1 MTSKQIY
8 EATAIELSK
17 VQAPALKLYE
27 FNYFFNQAIRQF
39 VNKVYNVYDV
49 NQQTTDDLRVLKA
62 TATLQPTIADSTGNK
77 AIDYLRGATYFVDMP
92 DDYLHLLNC
101 ICLFDVNKRKDC
113 WNAGDVMVVGAT
125 KLTADSWSSVVDD
138 VYNQPTKKRPYY
150 YVHNQNDIDVANGEV
165 TAQNSELPTNASTDQ
180 LHTLT
185 WSDGTTP
192 AKTDYTFAKQVLQY
206 SKDQDNAS
214 VQSIQANLAS
224 TTALEALGT
233 IVPSG
238 DPGCIKLTAE
248 ATRITAANAAVS
260 KDRFLDMLYDFI
272 HVADVATGGTSN
284 FARTFDFDG
293 SDPTGDDRNAA
304 IEKPA
309 GSRYA
314 NSSRVKVEIRCGRDK
329 SNIFS
334 LSAVQIDYVKAPQ
347 FINLTQEQ
355 LDSDE
360 DISQV
365 MEFPDYVNQ
374 EIVNELVNLVMRK
387 VNDPS
392 LQAHMQMTQSIAR
405 PTGQQ
410 QQPAPQG

>member
-62 TATLQPTIADSTGNK
+62 TATLRPEIAPSTGNR
-77 AIDYLRGATYFVDMP
+77 ALDYLRGATYYVNMP
-92 DDYLHLLNC
+92 EDYLHLLNC
-101 ICLFDVNKRKDC
+101 ICLFDVNKNKEC

-150 YVHNQNDIDVANGEV
+150 YVHNQNDIHMDTVGGRMV
-165 TAQNSELPTNASTDQ
+165 PSDRNSTVPTNMNAVDDGVASGDATDA
-180 LHTLT
+180 LHTLGFT
-185 WSDGTTP
+185 TYTEAGEGWGT
-192 AKTDYTFAKQVLQY
+192 
-206 SKDQDNAS
+206 
-214 VQSIQANLAS
+214 
-224 TTALEALGT
+224 LE
-233 IVPSG
+233 G
-238 DPGCIKLTAE
+238 D
-248 ATRITAANAAVS
+248 
-260 KDRFLDMLYDFI
+260 
-272 HVADVATGGTSN
+272 SN
-284 FARTFDFDG
+284 FVRSFDYDG
-293 SDPTGDDRNAA
+293 DGEINSYEENNLV
-304 IEKPA
+304 EKPA
-309 GSRYA
+309 GSRHA

-347 FINLTQEQ
+347 FIRLTQEQ

-387 VNDPS
+387 TNDPS

-405 PTGQQ
+405 PTGQSQ
-410 QQPAPQG
+410 AQPAAQA

>member
-17 VQAPALKLYE
+17 IQAPALKLYE

-62 TATLQPTIADSTGNK
+62 TATLMPVIAPSTGNK
-77 AIDYLRGATYFVDMP
+77 ALDYLRGATYFVDMP

-101 ICLFDVNKRKDC
+101 ICLFDVNKTKEC

-150 YVHNQNDIDVANGEV
+150 YVHNQNDI
-165 TAQNSELPTNASTDQ
+165 
-180 LHTLT
+180 
-185 WSDGTTP
+185 
-192 AKTDYTFAKQVLQY
+192 YTETEG
-206 SKDQDNAS
+206 DN
-214 VQSIQANLAS
+214 I
-224 TTALEALGT
+224 G
-233 IVPSG
+233 
-238 DPGCIKLTAE
+238 KLTARNSMIPTAINPDNRVDSNANDKFHTLGHSTYTE
-248 ATRITAANAAVS
+248 A
-260 KDRFLDMLYDFI
+260 
-272 HVADVATGGTSN
+272 GEGWGTLEGESN
-284 FARTFDFDG
+284 FPRTFDVDFDG
-293 SDPTGDDRNAA
+293 NGEIDKEGSETFDA

-347 FINLTQEQ
+347 FIRLTQEQ

-387 VNDPS
+387 TNDPS

-410 QQPAPQG
+410 QQPAAQG

>member
-17 VQAPALKLYE
+17 IQAPALKLYE

-62 TATLQPTIADSTGNK
+62 TATLLPVIAPSTGNK
-77 AIDYLRGATYFVDMP
+77 ALDYLRGATYFVDMP

-101 ICLFDVNKRKDC
+101 ICLFDVNKKKEC

-150 YVHNQNDIDVANGEV
+150 YVHNQNDIYTVESGEGIGKL
-165 TAQNSELPTNASTDQ
+165 TNRNSMLPTNMATDT
-180 LHTLT
+180 LHEGYEFG
-185 WSDGTTP
+185 SYP
-192 AKTDYTFAKQVLQY
+192 AE
-206 SKDQDNAS
+206 NW
-214 VQSIQANLAS
+214 
-224 TTALEALGT
+224 GT
-233 IVPSG
+233 I
-238 DPGCIKLTAE
+238 E
-248 ATRITAANAAVS
+248 
-260 KDRFLDMLYDFI
+260 
-272 HVADVATGGTSN
+272 GTSN
-284 FARTFDFDG
+284 FARTFDYDADG
-293 SDPTGDDRNAA
+293 NGTIGVNNSGSINKTGEEFSTV
-304 IEKPA
+304 EKPA
-309 GSRYA
+309 GSRHA

-347 FINLTQEQ
+347 FIRLTQEQ

-387 VNDPS
+387 TNDPS

-410 QQPAPQG
+410 QQPAAQG

>member
-17 VQAPALKLYE
+17 IQAPALKLYE

-62 TATLQPTIADSTGNK
+62 TATLLPQIAPSTGNK
-77 AIDYLRGATYFVDMP
+77 ALDYLRGATYYVDMP

-101 ICLFDVNKRKDC
+101 ICLFDVNKNKEC

-150 YVHNQNDIDVANGEV
+150 YVHNQNDIHVATVDDSDAGIKQGDLLATNGLLPS
-165 TAQNSELPTNASTDQ
+165 NSDTDK
-180 LHTLT
+180 LH
-185 WSDGTTP
+185 
-192 AKTDYTFAKQVLQY
+192 
-206 SKDQDNAS
+206 
-214 VQSIQANLAS
+214 
-224 TTALEALGT
+224 ALEY
-233 IVPSG
+233 PNY
-238 DPGCIKLTAE
+238 
-248 ATRITAANAAVS
+248 ATGNWGTAA
-260 KDRFLDMLYDFI
+260 
-272 HVADVATGGTSN
+272 GESN
-284 FARTFDFDG
+284 FARTFDFDTNGDGVIGTAGEGG
-293 SDPTGDDRNAA
+293 SVDKTGEEFST

-309 GSRYA
+309 GSRHA

-347 FINLTQEQ
+347 FIRLTQEQ

-387 VNDPS
+387 TNDPS
-392 LQAHMQMTQSIAR
+392 LQAHIQMTQSIAR
-405 PTGQQ
+405 PTGQSA
-410 QQPAPQG
+410 QPAAQA

>member
-62 TATLQPTIADSTGNK
+62 TATLMPVIAPSTGNK
-77 AIDYLRGATYFVDMP
+77 ALDYLRGATYFVDMP

-101 ICLFDVNKRKDC
+101 ICLFDVNKPKEC

-150 YVHNQNDIDVANGEV
+150 YVHNQNDIYVSAEEETLGKLTERNSMIPTAINPDNRVDSNAN
-165 TAQNSELPTNASTDQ
+165 DKF
-180 LHTLT
+180 HTLGHAT
-185 WSDGTTP
+185 
-192 AKTDYTFAKQVLQY
+192 YTEAG
-206 SKDQDNAS
+206 QDWGD
-214 VQSIQANLAS
+214 
-224 TTALEALGT
+224 LEG
-233 IVPSG
+233 
-238 DPGCIKLTAE
+238 E
-248 ATRITAANAAVS
+248 
-260 KDRFLDMLYDFI
+260 
-272 HVADVATGGTSN
+272 SN
-284 FARTFDFDG
+284 FPRTFDVDFDG
-293 SDPTGDDRNAA
+293 DGEIAEDGSETFSS

-309 GSRYA
+309 GSRHA

-347 FINLTQEQ
+347 FIRLTQEQ

-387 VNDPS
+387 TNDPA
-392 LQAHMQMTQSIAR
+392 LQAHIQMTQSIAR
-405 PTGQQ
+405 PTGQS
-410 QQPAPQG
+410 QPAAQA

>member
-1 MTSKQIY
+1 MTSKQVY

-62 TATLQPTIADSTGNK
+62 TATLKPELAKSTDNR

-92 DDYLHLLNC
+92 NDYLHLLNC
-101 ICLFDVNKRKDC
+101 ICLFDVNKRKEC
-113 WNAGDVMVVGAT
+113 WEEGDVMVVGAT

-138 VYNQPTKKRPYY
+138 VYNRPTKKRPYY
-150 YVHNQNDIDVANGEV
+150 YIHNQNDIDVDAGALTNI
-165 TAQNSELPTNASTDQ
+165 NSELPTKVETDT
-180 LHTLT
+180 LH
-185 WSDGTTP
+185 
-192 AKTDYTFAKQVLQY
+192 DYTNQIWRTVLDKARVAYITDNSTKNSVIAAAKDAADTD
-206 SKDQDNAS
+206 KNALDAIRK
-214 VQSIQANLAS
+214 VENDINVVNAKGAY
-224 TTALEALGT
+224 EALLQLS
-233 IVPSG
+233 VF
-238 DPGCIKLTAE
+238 K
-248 ATRITAANAAVS
+248 
-260 KDRFLDMLYDFI
+260 
-272 HVADVATGGTSN
+272 GTSN
-284 FARTFDFDG
+284 FSRTFDFIVNDKIE
-293 SDPTGDDRNAA
+293 SMDA

-309 GSRYA
+309 GSRHA

-329 SNIFS
+329 SNIFT

-355 LDSDE
+355 LDNDE

-374 EIVNELVNLVMRK
+374 EIVNELVNLIMRK
-387 VNDPS
+387 TNDPS
-392 LQAHMQMTQSIAR
+392 LSTHIQMTQSIDR

-410 QQPAPQG
+410 QQPATQG

>member
-62 TATLQPTIADSTGNK
+62 TATLLPQIAPSTGNK
-77 AIDYLRGATYFVDMP
+77 ALDYLRGATYYVDMP

-101 ICLFDVNKRKDC
+101 ICLFDVNKNKEC
-113 WNAGDVMVVGAT
+113 WNQGDVMVVGAT

-150 YVHNQNDIDVANGEV
+150 YVHNQNDI
-165 TAQNSELPTNASTDQ
+165 
-180 LHTLT
+180 
-185 WSDGTTP
+185 
-192 AKTDYTFAKQVLQY
+192 
-206 SKDQDNAS
+206 
-214 VQSIQANLAS
+214 
-224 TTALEALGT
+224 
-233 IVPSG
+233 
-238 DPGCIKLTAE
+238 
-248 ATRITAANAAVS
+248 
-260 KDRFLDMLYDFI
+260 
-272 HVADVATGGTSN
+272 HVATEADASGNYAVTERNSKLPSNIDTDELHDITVEYGERGTGETPDITLNSG
-284 FARTFDFDG
+284 FERTFDYYDEDG
-293 SDPTGDDRNAA
+293 EAASKDA

-314 NSSRVKVEIRCGRDK
+314 NASRVKVEIRCGRDK

-347 FINLTQEQ
+347 FIRLTQEQ

-387 VNDPS
+387 TNDPA
-392 LQAHMQMTQSIAR
+392 LQAHIQMTQSIAR
-405 PTGQQ
+405 PTGQSA
-410 QQPAPQG
+410 QPAAQA

>member
-62 TATLQPTIADSTGNK
+62 TATLLPQVAESTGNR
-77 AIDYLRGATYFVDMP
+77 ALDYLRGATYFVDMP

-101 ICLFDVNKRKDC
+101 ICLFDVNKNKEC

-150 YVHNQNDIDVANGEV
+150 YVHNQNEIFINEASEEDSKPL
-165 TAQNSELPTNASTDQ
+165 TTRNSELPGNYDTDA
-180 LHTLT
+180 LH
-185 WSDGTTP
+185 DVEI
-192 AKTDYTFAKQVLQY
+192 DY
-206 SKDQDNAS
+206 DDNGG
-214 VQSIQANLAS
+214 L
-224 TTALEALGT
+224 
-233 IVPSG
+233 
-238 DPGCIKLTAE
+238 
-248 ATRITAANAAVS
+248 
-260 KDRFLDMLYDFI
+260 
-272 HVADVATGGTSN
+272 ADVTVNSG
-284 FARTFDFDG
+284 FARTFDYFEEDATEATPK
-293 SDPTGDDRNAA
+293 DAV
-304 IEKPA
+304 EKQA
-309 GSRYA
+309 GSRHA

-347 FINLTQEQ
+347 FIRLTQEQ

-387 VNDPS
+387 TNDPA
-392 LQAHMQMTQSIAR
+392 LQAHIQMTQSIAR
-405 PTGQQ
+405 PTGQSA
-410 QQPAPQG
+410 QPAAQA

>member
-17 VQAPALKLYE
+17 IQAPALKLYE

-62 TATLQPTIADSTGNK
+62 TATLMPVIAPSTGNK
-77 AIDYLRGATYFVDMP
+77 ALDYLRGATYFVDMP

-101 ICLFDVNKRKDC
+101 ICLFDVNKTKEC

-150 YVHNQNDIDVANGEV
+150 YVHNQNDIYVSNEEDTLGELTERNSMIPTAINPGNRADSNANDKFHTLGHATYTEAGQGWGEV
-165 TAQNSELPTNASTDQ
+165 E
-180 LHTLT
+180 
-185 WSDGTTP
+185 G
-192 AKTDYTFAKQVLQY
+192 
-206 SKDQDNAS
+206 
-214 VQSIQANLAS
+214 
-224 TTALEALGT
+224 E
-233 IVPSG
+233 
-238 DPGCIKLTAE
+238 
-248 ATRITAANAAVS
+248 
-260 KDRFLDMLYDFI
+260 
-272 HVADVATGGTSN
+272 SN
-284 FARTFDFDG
+284 FPRTFDVDFDG
-293 SDPTGDDRNAA
+293 DGEIAA
-304 IEKPA
+304 DGSETFSSIEKPA
-309 GSRYA
+309 GSRHA

-347 FINLTQEQ
+347 FIRLTQEQ

-387 VNDPS
+387 TNDPS
-392 LQAHMQMTQSIAR
+392 LQAHIQMTQSIAR
-405 PTGQQ
+405 PTGQSA
-410 QQPAPQG
+410 QPAAQA

>member
-39 VNKVYNVYDV
+39 VNKVYNVYDI

-62 TATLQPTIADSTGNK
+62 TATLLPQIAPSTGNK
-77 AIDYLRGATYFVDMP
+77 ALDYLRGATYYVDMP

-101 ICLFDVNKRKDC
+101 ICLFDVNKRKEC

-150 YVHNQNDIDVANGEV
+150 YVHNQNDIDVSTDGVLTNANS
-165 TAQNSELPTNASTDQ
+165 ALPTKVETDI
-180 LHTLT
+180 LH
-185 WSDGTTP
+185 
-192 AKTDYTFAKQVLQY
+192 DYTNQIWRTVLDKARVAYITDESTKDSVIEAAEKAAGTDTDALAAIKKVEDDTTVTNAKQTY
-206 SKDQDNAS
+206 
-214 VQSIQANLAS
+214 
-224 TTALEALGT
+224 EALLQL
-233 IVPSG
+233 S
-238 DPGCIKLTAE
+238 
-248 ATRITAANAAVS
+248 VS
-260 KDRFLDMLYDFI
+260 
-272 HVADVATGGTSN
+272 TGTSN
-284 FARTFDFDG
+284 FSRTFDFIVN
-293 SDPTGDDRNAA
+293 DDAELMDA

-309 GSRYA
+309 GSRHA

-347 FINLTQEQ
+347 FIRLTQEQ

-387 VNDPS
+387 TNDPS

-410 QQPAPQG
+410 QQTAAQG

>member
-62 TATLQPTIADSTGNK
+62 TATLMPVIAPSTGNK
-77 AIDYLRGATYFVDMP
+77 ALDYLRGATYFVDMP

-101 ICLFDVNKRKDC
+101 ICLFDVNKNKEC

-150 YVHNQNDIDVANGEV
+150 YVHNQNDIYVSAEEETLGKLTERNSMIPTAINPDNRVDSNAN
-165 TAQNSELPTNASTDQ
+165 DKF
-180 LHTLT
+180 HTLGHAT
-185 WSDGTTP
+185 
-192 AKTDYTFAKQVLQY
+192 YTEAG
-206 SKDQDNAS
+206 QDWGD
-214 VQSIQANLAS
+214 
-224 TTALEALGT
+224 LEG
-233 IVPSG
+233 
-238 DPGCIKLTAE
+238 E
-248 ATRITAANAAVS
+248 
-260 KDRFLDMLYDFI
+260 
-272 HVADVATGGTSN
+272 SN
-284 FARTFDFDG
+284 FPRTFDVDFDG
-293 SDPTGDDRNAA
+293 DGEIAEDGSETFSS

-309 GSRYA
+309 GSRHA

-347 FINLTQEQ
+347 FIRLTQEQ

-387 VNDPS
+387 TNDPA
-392 LQAHMQMTQSIAR
+392 LQAHIQMTQSIAR
-405 PTGQQ
+405 PTGQS
-410 QQPAPQG
+410 QPAAQA

>member
-62 TATLQPTIADSTGNK
+62 TATLQPKPAATTGNK

-101 ICLFDVNKRKDC
+101 ICLFDVKKKKEC
-113 WNAGDVMVVGAT
+113 WNDGDVMVVGAT

-138 VYNQPTKKRPYY
+138 VYNRPTKKRPYY
-150 YVHNQNDIDVANGEV
+150 YIHNQNDIHTIEDAGVQIL
-165 TAQNSELPTNASTDQ
+165 TSRNSELPGNYDTDK
-180 LHTLT
+180 LHTMNYSNYPNGGE
-185 WSDGTTP
+185 WSGAND
-192 AKTDYTFAKQVLQY
+192 TD
-206 SKDQDNAS
+206 
-214 VQSIQANLAS
+214 
-224 TTALEALGT
+224 
-233 IVPSG
+233 
-238 DPGCIKLTAE
+238 
-248 ATRITAANAAVS
+248 
-260 KDRFLDMLYDFI
+260 
-272 HVADVATGGTSN
+272 SN
-284 FARTFDFDG
+284 FARTFDFDANDDGKIDAAG
-293 SDPTGDDRNAA
+293 SETFST

-309 GSRYA
+309 GSRHA

-329 SNIFS
+329 SNVFD

-347 FINLTQEQ
+347 FIRLTQEQ

-374 EIVNELVNLVMRK
+374 EIVNELVHLIMRK

-392 LQAHMQMTQSIAR
+392 LQAHLQMTQSIAR
-405 PTGQQ
+405 PTGQS
-410 QQPAPQG
+410 QPAAQG

>member
-1 MTSKQIY
+1 M
-8 EATAIELSK
+8 SK

-62 TATLQPTIADSTGNK
+62 TATLLPQIAPSTGNR
-77 AIDYLRGATYFVDMP
+77 ALDYLRGATYYVDMP

-101 ICLFDVNKRKDC
+101 ICLFDVNRNKEC
-113 WNAGDVMVVGAT
+113 WNKGDVMVVGAT

-150 YVHNQNDIDVANGEV
+150 YVHNQNDVYVGSDGEIDERNAI
-165 TAQNSELPTNASTDQ
+165 LPTLKATDK
-180 LHTLT
+180 LHEYEWTAYPEED
-185 WSDGTTP
+185 SAAPDTP
-192 AKTDYTFAKQVLQY
+192 APA
-206 SKDQDNAS
+206 
-214 VQSIQANLAS
+214 
-224 TTALEALGT
+224 TA
-233 IVPSG
+233 
-238 DPGCIKLTAE
+238 
-248 ATRITAANAAVS
+248 TAAEEGGETDDTIKS
-260 KDRFLDMLYDFI
+260 EWGELDK
-272 HVADVATGGTSN
+272 TKSN
-284 FARTFDFDG
+284 FARTFDYVTTEATNNKSYETTPKD
-293 SDPTGDDRNAA
+293 A

-309 GSRYA
+309 GSRHA

-347 FINLTQEQ
+347 FIRLTQEQ

-387 VNDPS
+387 TNDPS
-392 LQAHMQMTQSIAR
+392 LNAHMQMTQTIAR
-405 PTGQQ
+405 PTGQSA
-410 QQPAPQG
+410 QPAAQA

>member
-17 VQAPALKLYE
+17 IQAPALKLFE

-62 TATLQPTIADSTGNK
+62 TATLMPQIAESTGNK
-77 AIDYLRGATYFVDMP
+77 ALDYLRGATYFVDMP
-92 DDYLHLLNC
+92 NDYLHLLNC
-101 ICLFDVNKRKDC
+101 ICLFDVNRKKEC

-150 YVHNQNDIDVANGEV
+150 YVHNQNDIHFDTTTEGEGTDAISYNV
-165 TAQNSELPTNASTDQ
+165 LSHDNSVLPTNAETDL
-180 LHTLT
+180 LHDYSNSLWRNALDEARKASIADDATRASVISAVETFLGKQDS
-185 WSDGTTP
+185 SDM
-192 AKTDYTFAKQVLQY
+192 KTAAMAAVDAVEEDQNVVNAKQAYDALLR
-206 SKDQDNAS
+206 KS
-214 VQSIQANLAS
+214 VAGGSANFS
-224 TTALEALGT
+224 
-233 IVPSG
+233 
-238 DPGCIKLTAE
+238 
-248 ATRITAANAAVS
+248 
-260 KDRFLDMLYDFI
+260 
-272 HVADVATGGTSN
+272 
-284 FARTFDFDG
+284 RTFDFKVDNKIEQK
-293 SDPTGDDRNAA
+293 SA

-309 GSRYA
+309 GSRHA

-347 FINLTQEQ
+347 FIRLTQEQ

-387 VNDPS
+387 TNDPS

>member
-8 EATAIELSK
+8 EATAIELSTI
-17 VQAPALKLYE
+17 QAPALKLYE
-27 FNYFFNQAIRQF
+27 FHYFFNQAIRQF

-62 TATLQPTIADSTGNK
+62 TATLMPVIAPSTGNK
-77 AIDYLRGATYFVDMP
+77 ALDYLRGATYYVDMP

-101 ICLFDVNKRKDC
+101 ICLFDVNKNKEC

-125 KLTADSWSSVVDD
+125 KLTADSWSNVVDD

-150 YVHNQNDIDVANGEV
+150 YVHNQNDIHVAASDDSEAGIKQGDLLA
-165 TAQNSELPTNASTDQ
+165 TNSLLPSNSDTDK
-180 LHTLT
+180 LH
-185 WSDGTTP
+185 
-192 AKTDYTFAKQVLQY
+192 
-206 SKDQDNAS
+206 
-214 VQSIQANLAS
+214 
-224 TTALEALGT
+224 ALEY
-233 IVPSG
+233 PNY
-238 DPGCIKLTAE
+238 
-248 ATRITAANAAVS
+248 ATGNWGTAA
-260 KDRFLDMLYDFI
+260 
-272 HVADVATGGTSN
+272 GESN
-284 FARTFDFDG
+284 FARTFDFDTNGDGVIGTAGEGG
-293 SDPTGDDRNAA
+293 SVDKTGEEFST

-309 GSRYA
+309 GSRHA

-347 FINLTQEQ
+347 FIRLTQEQ

-387 VNDPS
+387 TNDPS
-392 LQAHMQMTQSIAR
+392 LQAHIQMTQSIAR
-405 PTGQQ
+405 PTGQSA
-410 QQPAPQG
+410 QPAAQA

>member
-1 MTSKQIY
+1 MTSKQVY

-62 TATLQPTIADSTGNK
+62 TATLKPNLATTTGNK
-77 AIDYLRGATYFVDMP
+77 ALDYLRGATYYVNMP

-101 ICLFDVNKRKDC
+101 ICLFDVNQQKDC

-138 VYNQPTKKRPYY
+138 VYNRPTKKRPYY
-150 YVHNQNDIDVANGEV
+150 YIHNQNDIDLVSISTEMGTEYILSD
-165 TAQNSELPTNASTDQ
+165 TNSDVPTNINSG
-180 LHTLT
+180 
-185 WSDGTTP
+185 S
-192 AKTDYTFAKQVLQY
+192 
-206 SKDQDNAS
+206 
-214 VQSIQANLAS
+214 
-224 TTALEALGT
+224 
-233 IVPSG
+233 VPSG
-238 DPGCIKLTAE
+238 NPTDKLHLSTYSNYPKGEPREDGDIKKESEWTL
-248 ATRITAANAAVS
+248 VS
-260 KDRFLDMLYDFI
+260 N
-272 HVADVATGGTSN
+272 SN
-284 FARTFDFDG
+284 FERTFAG
-293 SDPTGDDRNAA
+293 YDDSGNTKNNL

-309 GSRYA
+309 GSRHA

-347 FINLTQEQ
+347 FIRLTQEQ

-392 LQAHMQMTQSIAR
+392 LQAHLQMTQSIAR

-410 QQPAPQG
+410 QQPAAQG

>member
-17 VQAPALKLYE
+17 VQAPVLKLYE

-39 VNKVYNVYDV
+39 VNKVYNVYDI

-62 TATLQPTIADSTGNK
+62 TATLQPVIAESTGNK

-101 ICLFDVNKRKDC
+101 ICLFDVNKRKEC
-113 WNAGDVMVVGAT
+113 WNKGDVMVVGAT

-150 YVHNQNDIDVANGEV
+150 YVHNQNDIDIIDGDV
-165 TAQNSELPTNASTDQ
+165 TSSNSELPTNSATDQ

-185 WSDGTTP
+185 WQDDSTP
-192 AKTDYTFAKQVLQY
+192 TKVDYTFAKRVL
-206 SKDQDNAS
+206 A
-214 VQSIQANLAS
+214 QADTVEDIKNNLSS
-224 TTALEALGT
+224 TTAINGLGDKA
-233 IVPSG
+233 PSA
-238 DPGCIKLTAE
+238 DPGCQKLSTE
-248 ATRITAANAAVS
+248 VTRIMTANADVTE
-260 KDRFLDMLYDFI
+260 DRLRDMLYDFTR
-272 HVADVATGGTSN
+272 VADVATGGTSN
-284 FARTFDFDG
+284 FARTFTFDG
-293 SDPTGDDRNAA
+293 ADPTGEDANAA
-304 IEKPA
+304 VEKIA
-309 GSRYA
+309 GSRHA

-360 DISQV
+360 DISQI

-392 LQAHMQMTQSIAR
+392 LSTHMQMTQSIAR

-410 QQPAPQG
+410 QQPAAQG

>member
-62 TATLQPTIADSTGNK
+62 TATLKPNIAESTGNK
-77 AIDYLRGATYFVDMP
+77 ALDYLRGATYYVDMP

-101 ICLFDVNKRKDC
+101 ICLFDVNKRKEC
-113 WNAGDVMVVGAT
+113 WDEGDVMVVGAT

-150 YVHNQNDIDVANGEV
+150 YVHNQNDINLETSTGGKVSPSA
-165 TAQNSELPTNASTDQ
+165 TNSALPTAKGGTYTQGSFVPGNATDG
-180 LHTLT
+180 L
-185 WSDGTTP
+185 
-192 AKTDYTFAKQVLQY
+192 Y
-206 SKDQDNAS
+206 
-214 VQSIQANLAS
+214 
-224 TTALEALGT
+224 
-233 IVPSG
+233 
-238 DPGCIKLTAE
+238 
-248 ATRITAANAAVS
+248 AVS
-260 KDRFLDMLYDFI
+260 
-272 HVADVATGGTSN
+272 AD
-284 FARTFDFDG
+284 
-293 SDPTGDDRNAA
+293 DPTGGSFDRTFNYDDSPEDAV
-304 IEKPA
+304 EKPA
-309 GSRYA
+309 GSRHA

-347 FINLTQEQ
+347 FIRLTQEQ

-387 VNDPS
+387 TNDPS
-392 LQAHMQMTQSIAR
+392 LQAHLQMTQSIAR
-405 PTGQQ
+405 PTGQS
-410 QQPAPQG
+410 QQPAAQQA

>member
-17 VQAPALKLYE
+17 VQAPTLKLYE

-62 TATLQPTIADSTGNK
+62 TATLLPQIAPSTGNK
-77 AIDYLRGATYFVDMP
+77 ALDYLRGATYFVDMP
-92 DDYLHLLNC
+92 NDYLHLLNC
-101 ICLFDVNKRKDC
+101 ICLFDVNKNKDC
-113 WNAGDVMVVGAT
+113 WNEGDVMVVGAT

-150 YVHNQNDIDVANGEV
+150 YVHNQNDIYTSVEEGTMGQLTERNSMIPTAINPDNRVDSNAN
-165 TAQNSELPTNASTDQ
+165 DKF
-180 LHTLT
+180 HTLGHAT
-185 WSDGTTP
+185 
-192 AKTDYTFAKQVLQY
+192 YTEAG
-206 SKDQDNAS
+206 QDWGD
-214 VQSIQANLAS
+214 
-224 TTALEALGT
+224 LEG
-233 IVPSG
+233 
-238 DPGCIKLTAE
+238 E
-248 ATRITAANAAVS
+248 
-260 KDRFLDMLYDFI
+260 
-272 HVADVATGGTSN
+272 SN
-284 FARTFDFDG
+284 FPRTFNVDFDG
-293 SDPTGDDRNAA
+293 SGDIAGDGSETFDA

-347 FINLTQEQ
+347 FIRLTQEQ

-387 VNDPS
+387 TNDPA
-392 LQAHMQMTQSIAR
+392 LQAHIQMTQSIAR

-410 QQPAPQG
+410 QQPAAQA

>member
-62 TATLQPTIADSTGNK
+62 TATLKPNIAESTGNK
-77 AIDYLRGATYFVDMP
+77 ALDYLRGATYYVNMP

-101 ICLFDVNKRKDC
+101 ICLFDVNKSKEC

-150 YVHNQNDIDVANGEV
+150 YVHNQNDIHIDS
-165 TAQNSELPTNASTDQ
+165 TTNAVTDRNSTLPSNLNLGDYGSNNPTDA
-180 LHTLT
+180 LHTLSHSIWVKVLKAAEDAAAET
-185 WSDGTTP
+185 SATKTTVCAAATSAAEGDTVITTAITSVSNDSSVTTAAAAVTALKNLNLDVVFSSRSNFPRTFHYDLDG
-192 AKTDYTFAKQVLQY
+192 D
-206 SKDQDNAS
+206 
-214 VQSIQANLAS
+214 S
-224 TTALEALGT
+224 TTEAG
-233 IVPSG
+233 
-238 DPGCIKLTAE
+238 E
-248 ATRITAANAAVS
+248 
-260 KDRFLDMLYDFI
+260 
-272 HVADVATGGTSN
+272 
-284 FARTFDFDG
+284 TF
-293 SDPTGDDRNAA
+293 SL

-309 GSRYA
+309 GSRHA

-347 FINLTQEQ
+347 FIRLTQEQ

-387 VNDPS
+387 TNDPS
-392 LQAHMQMTQSIAR
+392 LQTHIQMTQSIAR
-405 PTGQQ
+405 PAGQSA
-410 QQPAPQG
+410 QPAAQA

>member
-62 TATLQPTIADSTGNK
+62 TATLKPNLAESTGNK
-77 AIDYLRGATYFVDMP
+77 ALDYLRGATYIVDMP

-101 ICLFDVNKRKDC
+101 ICLFDVNKNKEC

-150 YVHNQNDIDVANGEV
+150 YVHNQNEVFVNEAAETESKPLTERNSDLPGNYETDALHDIEVEYGERGTTELPEV
-165 TAQNSELPTNASTDQ
+165 TVN
-180 LHTLT
+180 
-185 WSDGTTP
+185 
-192 AKTDYTFAKQVLQY
+192 
-206 SKDQDNAS
+206 
-214 VQSIQANLAS
+214 
-224 TTALEALGT
+224 
-233 IVPSG
+233 
-238 DPGCIKLTAE
+238 
-248 ATRITAANAAVS
+248 
-260 KDRFLDMLYDFI
+260 
-272 HVADVATGGTSN
+272 GG
-284 FARTFDFDG
+284 FDRTFDYFEKDAERATTK
-293 SDPTGDDRNAA
+293 DA

-309 GSRYA
+309 GSRNA

-347 FINLTQEQ
+347 FIRLTQEQ

-387 VNDPS
+387 TNDPA
-392 LQAHMQMTQSIAR
+392 LQAHIQMTQSIAR
-405 PTGQQ
+405 PTGQSA
-410 QQPAPQG
+410 QPAAQA

>member
-62 TATLQPTIADSTGNK
+62 TATLVPNIAESTGNK

-101 ICLFDVNKRKDC
+101 ICLFDVNKKKEC

-150 YVHNQNDIDVANGEV
+150 YVHNQNDIYTEDVTTGEGDNEV
-165 TAQNSELPTNASTDQ
+165 TKTGVLTERNGLLPSNLETDQ
-180 LHTLT
+180 LHTLGFENYAT
-185 WSDGTTP
+185 EDWGKTTG
-192 AKTDYTFAKQVLQY
+192 
-206 SKDQDNAS
+206 
-214 VQSIQANLAS
+214 
-224 TTALEALGT
+224 E
-233 IVPSG
+233 
-238 DPGCIKLTAE
+238 
-248 ATRITAANAAVS
+248 
-260 KDRFLDMLYDFI
+260 
-272 HVADVATGGTSN
+272 SN
-284 FARTFDFDG
+284 FTRTFNTYDSERG
-293 SDPTGDDRNAA
+293 EDDAYAATSRDA
-304 IEKPA
+304 IEKQA

-347 FINLTQEQ
+347 FIRLTQEQ

-387 VNDPS
+387 TNDPS

-410 QQPAPQG
+410 QQPAPQQA

>member
-49 NQQTTDDLRVLKA
+49 NQQTTDDLRVLKS
-62 TATLQPTIADSTGNK
+62 TATLVPTIAESTGNK

-101 ICLFDVNKRKDC
+101 ICLFDVNKNKEC
-113 WNAGDVMVVGAT
+113 WNEGDVMVVGAT

-138 VYNQPTKKRPYY
+138 VYNRPTKKRPYY
-150 YVHNQNDIDVANGEV
+150 YIHNQNDIYVDTDTNVLTNRNSGLPSNLATDELHDVEVEYDLSGGTPEV
-165 TAQNSELPTNASTDQ
+165 TVNSGFD
-180 LHTLT
+180 
-185 WSDGTTP
+185 
-192 AKTDYTFAKQVLQY
+192 
-206 SKDQDNAS
+206 
-214 VQSIQANLAS
+214 
-224 TTALEALGT
+224 
-233 IVPSG
+233 
-238 DPGCIKLTAE
+238 
-248 ATRITAANAAVS
+248 
-260 KDRFLDMLYDFI
+260 
-272 HVADVATGGTSN
+272 
-284 FARTFDFDG
+284 RTFNFD
-293 SDPTGDDRNAA
+293 TDDDQNGTYSTV
-304 IEKPA
+304 EKPA
-309 GSRYA
+309 GSRVA

-347 FINLTQEQ
+347 FIRLTQEQ

-387 VNDPS
+387 TNDPS
-392 LQAHMQMTQSIAR
+392 LQAHIQMTQSIAR
-405 PTGQQ
+405 PTGQS
-410 QQPAPQG
+410 QPAAQA

>member
-1 MTSKQIY
+1 MTSKQVY

-62 TATLQPTIADSTGNK
+62 TATLKPNLATTTGNK
-77 AIDYLRGATYFVDMP
+77 SLDYLRGATYYVDMP

-101 ICLFDVNKRKDC
+101 ICLFDVNQQKDC

-125 KLTADSWSSVVDD
+125 KLTADSWSSVIDD
-138 VYNQPTKKRPYY
+138 VYNRPTKKRPYY
-150 YVHNQNDIDVANGEV
+150 YIHNQNDIYLDTDKQLSKLNE
-165 TAQNSELPTNASTDQ
+165 NLPTNKITDK
-180 LHTLT
+180 LHTYNYDVWPIFVEEAET
-185 WSDGTTP
+185 
-192 AKTDYTFAKQVLQY
+192 QY
-206 SKDQDNAS
+206 R
-214 VQSIQANLAS
+214 LPS
-224 TTALEALGT
+224 TTKEMALERLRKVNGIT
-233 IVPSG
+233 KEMENILDDIEKNSSIVDPEDIYNYIITSPRLSSG
-238 DPGCIKLTAE
+238 E
-248 ATRITAANAAVS
+248 
-260 KDRFLDMLYDFI
+260 
-272 HVADVATGGTSN
+272 SN
-284 FARTFDFDG
+284 FSRTFDYDYKNY
-293 SDPTGDDRNAA
+293 STV
-304 IEKPA
+304 EKPE

-314 NSSRVKVEIRCGRDK
+314 NASKVKVEIRCGRDK

-334 LSAVQIDYVKAPQ
+334 LAAVQIDYVKAPQ
-347 FINLTQEQ
+347 FIRLTQEQ

-387 VNDPS
+387 INDPS
-392 LQAHMQMTQSIAR
+392 LQAHLQMTQSIAR

-410 QQPAPQG
+410 QQQPAAQA

>member
-1 MTSKQIY
+1 MTSKQVY

-17 VQAPALKLYE
+17 VQAPSLKLYE

-62 TATLQPTIADSTGNK
+62 TATLKPNPAIPSGNK
-77 AIDYLRGATYFVDMP
+77 AVDYLRGATYFVDMP
-92 DDYLHLLNC
+92 NDYLHLLNC

-113 WNAGDVMVVGAT
+113 WNEGDVMVVGAT

-138 VYNQPTKKRPYY
+138 VYNRPTKKRPYY
-150 YVHNQNDIDVANGEV
+150 YIHNQNNIYTESGEL
-165 TAQNSELPTNASTDQ
+165 TDRNSELPSNLQTDDYK
-180 LHTLT
+180 TPVFAEE
-185 WSDGTTP
+185 WS
-192 AKTDYTFAKQVLQY
+192 KLK
-206 SKDQDNAS
+206 
-214 VQSIQANLAS
+214 
-224 TTALEALGT
+224 TALEHTDNSSNTQGHLFLSDLYSLLKNEEYEWSNTFKTHCKDWIAENTHNTSLSRAQLQASLENYT
-233 IVPSG
+233 
-238 DPGCIKLTAE
+238 LTK
-248 ATRITAANAAVS
+248 TQ
-260 KDRFLDMLYDFI
+260 LQQ
-272 HVADVATGGTSN
+272 
-284 FARTFDFDG
+284 RTFDYYLAEDQITDENFV
-293 SDPTGDDRNAA
+293 
-304 IEKPA
+304 EKSA

-314 NSSRVKVEIRCGRDK
+314 NASRVKVEIRCGRDK
-329 SNIFS
+329 SNVFE

-347 FINLTQEQ
+347 FIRLTQEQ

-365 MEFPDYVNQ
+365 LEFPDYVNQ

-392 LQAHMQMTQSIAR
+392 LQTHIQMTQSIAR

-410 QQPAPQG
+410 A

>member
-8 EATAIELSK
+8 EATSIELNK
-17 VQAPALKLYE
+17 VQVPALKLYE

-62 TATLQPTIADSTGNK
+62 TATLLPQIAPSTGNK
-77 AIDYLRGATYFVDMP
+77 ALDYLRGATYYVDMP

-101 ICLFDVNKRKDC
+101 ICLFDVNKNKEC
-113 WNAGDVMVVGAT
+113 WNQGDVMVVGAT

-150 YVHNQNDIDVANGEV
+150 YVHNQNDIHIDTESELESKPLTMRNSQLPTKILNEEGNAEHNPTDALHNVDIEYDANGGLATV
-165 TAQNSELPTNASTDQ
+165 TAT
-180 LHTLT
+180 
-185 WSDGTTP
+185 
-192 AKTDYTFAKQVLQY
+192 
-206 SKDQDNAS
+206 
-214 VQSIQANLAS
+214 
-224 TTALEALGT
+224 
-233 IVPSG
+233 SG
-238 DPGCIKLTAE
+238 
-248 ATRITAANAAVS
+248 
-260 KDRFLDMLYDFI
+260 
-272 HVADVATGGTSN
+272 
-284 FARTFDFDG
+284 FARTFDFDADG
-293 SDPTGDDRNAA
+293 SGDIAADGNETFNA

-347 FINLTQEQ
+347 FIRLTQEQ

-387 VNDPS
+387 TNDPA
-392 LQAHMQMTQSIAR
+392 LQAHIQMTQSIAR

-410 QQPAPQG
+410 AQQPAAQG

>member
-62 TATLQPTIADSTGNK
+62 TATLKPTVADSTGNK

-101 ICLFDVNKRKDC
+101 ICLFDVNKNKEC

-150 YVHNQNDIDVANGEV
+150 YVHNQNNILMDQGEEEG
-165 TAQNSELPTNASTDQ
+165 A
-180 LHTLT
+180 
-185 WSDGTTP
+185 
-192 AKTDYTFAKQVLQY
+192 
-206 SKDQDNAS
+206 
-214 VQSIQANLAS
+214 
-224 TTALEALGT
+224 
-233 IVPSG
+233 
-238 DPGCIKLTAE
+238 
-248 ATRITAANAAVS
+248 
-260 KDRFLDMLYDFI
+260 
-272 HVADVATGGTSN
+272 VATLSN
-284 FARTFDFDG
+284 RNSDLNGNPHTDALFTRTVDGDGNVTYTGFDRTFDFDADNGG
-293 SDPTGDDRNAA
+293 SIAEDGSETFST

-347 FINLTQEQ
+347 FIRLTQEQ

-387 VNDPS
+387 TNDPS

-410 QQPAPQG
+410 QQPAAQA

>member
-62 TATLQPTIADSTGNK
+62 TATLLPQVAESTGNR
-77 AIDYLRGATYFVDMP
+77 ALDYLRGATYFVDMP

-101 ICLFDVNKRKDC
+101 ICLFDVNKNKEC

-150 YVHNQNDIDVANGEV
+150 YVHNQNEIFINEAAETESKPLTDRNSALPGNYSTDALHDVEIEYDEDGGLAEV
-165 TAQNSELPTNASTDQ
+165 TANS
-180 LHTLT
+180 
-185 WSDGTTP
+185 G
-192 AKTDYTFAKQVLQY
+192 
-206 SKDQDNAS
+206 
-214 VQSIQANLAS
+214 
-224 TTALEALGT
+224 
-233 IVPSG
+233 
-238 DPGCIKLTAE
+238 
-248 ATRITAANAAVS
+248 
-260 KDRFLDMLYDFI
+260 
-272 HVADVATGGTSN
+272 
-284 FARTFDFDG
+284 FARTFDYFD
-293 SDPTGDDRNAA
+293 DVDDTEATPKDA

-309 GSRYA
+309 GSRHA

-347 FINLTQEQ
+347 FIRLTQEQ

-387 VNDPS
+387 TNDPA
-392 LQAHMQMTQSIAR
+392 LQAHIQMTQSIAR
-405 PTGQQ
+405 PTGQSQ
-410 QQPAPQG
+410 AQPAAQA

>member
-62 TATLQPTIADSTGNK
+62 TATLMPVIAPSTGNK
-77 AIDYLRGATYFVDMP
+77 ALDYLRGATYFVDMP

-101 ICLFDVNKRKDC
+101 ICLFDVNKNKEC

-150 YVHNQNDIDVANGEV
+150 YVHNQNDIYTSVDEGKEGQLTERNSMIPTAINPDNRVDSNAN
-165 TAQNSELPTNASTDQ
+165 DKF
-180 LHTLT
+180 HTLGHST
-185 WSDGTTP
+185 
-192 AKTDYTFAKQVLQY
+192 YTEA
-206 SKDQDNAS
+206 DQDWG
-214 VQSIQANLAS
+214 
-224 TTALEALGT
+224 TLEG
-233 IVPSG
+233 
-238 DPGCIKLTAE
+238 E
-248 ATRITAANAAVS
+248 
-260 KDRFLDMLYDFI
+260 
-272 HVADVATGGTSN
+272 SN
-284 FARTFDFDG
+284 FPRTFDVDFDG
-293 SDPTGDDRNAA
+293 SGDIAKNGSETFSA

-347 FINLTQEQ
+347 FIRLTQEQ

-387 VNDPS
+387 TNDPS

-410 QQPAPQG
+410 QQPAAQA